1 MRVVIDQD
9 LCGTT
14 GQCVLTLPG
23 IFRQREPDGVA
34 EVCVAKV
41 PQALHAAARLAAS
54 QCPVAAI
61 RVIESDAGER
71 ASADPAPSPAQ
82 AERHAAKDQRNPGG
96 RFEGKVAVVTGAGAG
111 IGKACALAIAREGGR
126 VVVADID
133 GSAAVACTAKIAA
146 EAGHALALAMDI
158 ADAQAVA
165 ALFETAERHF
175 GGVDLLVNN
184 ASAMHLTPRDRTI
197 LDLDLAVWDQTMATN
212 LRGTLLC
219 CRQAIPRM
227 IARGGGAIVNMSS
240 CQGLSGDTAQTSY
253 AASKAAM
260 NMLSASLATQYG
272 HAQIRCNA
280 VAPGLIMTERLLAK
294 LDECMQRHLSRHQLL
309 QRVGRPEDVAALVA
323 FLLSDDAA
331 FITGQV
337 LCIDGGM
344 LAHVPTYADGGNS
357 RAARPAGDTAE
368 AAAAPRC

>member
-1 MRVVIDQD
+1 M
-9 LCGTT
+9 
-14 GQCVLTLPG
+14 
-23 IFRQREPDGVA
+23 
-34 EVCVAKV
+34 
-41 PQALHAAARLAAS
+41 
-54 QCPVAAI
+54 
-61 RVIESDAGER
+61 
-71 ASADPAPSPAQ
+71 
-82 AERHAAKDQRNPGG
+82 G
-96 RFEGKVAVVTGAGAG
+96 RFEDKVAVVTGAGAG
-111 IGKACALAIAREGGR
+111 IGKACAMAIARDGGR

-133 GSAAVACTAKIAA
+133 APAAIACAAQIVDDGGGALAVAT
-146 EAGHALALAMDI
+146 DI

-165 ALFETAERHF
+165 ALFETATGHF
-175 GGVDLLVNN
+175 GCVDLLVNN
-184 ASAMHLTPRDRTI
+184 ASAMQLTPHDRAI

-219 CRQAIPRM
+219 CREGIAQM

-240 CQGLSGDTAQTSY
+240 CQGLSGDTAQTAY

-294 LDECMQRHLSRHQLL
+294 LDASMQAHLRRHQLL
-309 QRVGRPEDVAALVA
+309 PRIGRPEDVAALVT
-323 FLLSDDAA
+323 FLLSDEAA

-337 LCIDGGM
+337 ICIDGGM

-357 RAARPAGDTAE
+357 RTAPPSVD
-368 AAAAPRC
+368 AIGTAFVADR

>member
-1 MRVVIDQD
+1 M
-9 LCGTT
+9 
-14 GQCVLTLPG
+14 
-23 IFRQREPDGVA
+23 
-34 EVCVAKV
+34 
-41 PQALHAAARLAAS
+41 
-54 QCPVAAI
+54 
-61 RVIESDAGER
+61 
-71 ASADPAPSPAQ
+71 
-82 AERHAAKDQRNPGG
+82 G

-133 GSAAVACTAKIAA
+133 ASAVIACTEQIGA
-146 EAGHALALAMDI
+146 EAGQALALAMDI
-158 ADAQAVA
+158 ADAEAVA
-165 ALFETAERHF
+165 GLFETAERHF

-184 ASAMHLTPRDRTI
+184 ASAMHLTPRDRAI
-197 LDLDLAVWDQTMATN
+197 VDLDLAVWDQTMATN

-240 CQGLSGDTAQTSY
+240 CQGLSGDTALTSY

-280 VAPGLIMTERLLAK
+280 VAPGLIMTERLQAK
-294 LDECMQRHLSRHQLL
+294 LDERMQWHLRRHQLL
-309 QRVGRPEDVAALVA
+309 PRVGRPEDVAALVA

-337 LCIDGGM
+337 VRIDGGM

-357 RAARPAGDTAE
+357 RVPRAADDTAE
-368 AAAAPRC
+368 AARC

>member
-1 MRVVIDQD
+1 M
-9 LCGTT
+9 
-14 GQCVLTLPG
+14 
-23 IFRQREPDGVA
+23 
-34 EVCVAKV
+34 
-41 PQALHAAARLAAS
+41 
-54 QCPVAAI
+54 
-61 RVIESDAGER
+61 
-71 ASADPAPSPAQ
+71 
-82 AERHAAKDQRNPGG
+82 
-96 RFEGKVAVVTGAGAG
+96 TGAGAG
-111 IGKACALAIAREGGR
+111 IGKACALAIARGGGR

-133 GSAAVACTAKIAA
+133 GSAAIACTAQIAA

-158 ADAQAVA
+158 ADEQAVA

-184 ASAMHLTPRDRTI
+184 ASAMHLTLRDRAI
-197 LDLDLAVWDQTMATN
+197 LELDLAVWDQTMATN

-280 VAPGLIMTERLLAK
+280 VAPGLVMTERLLAK
-294 LDECMQRHLSRHQLL
+294 LDECMQRHLRRHQLL
-309 QRVGRPEDVAALVA
+309 PRVGRPEDVAALVA

-337 LCIDGGM
+337 VCIDGGM

-357 RAARPAGDTAE
+357 CAARPAGDTAE
-368 AAAAPRC
+368 AAAAARC

>member
-1 MRVVIDQD
+1 M
-9 LCGTT
+9 
-14 GQCVLTLPG
+14 
-23 IFRQREPDGVA
+23 
-34 EVCVAKV
+34 
-41 PQALHAAARLAAS
+41 
-54 QCPVAAI
+54 
-61 RVIESDAGER
+61 
-71 ASADPAPSPAQ
+71 
-82 AERHAAKDQRNPGG
+82 G

-111 IGKACALAIAREGGR
+111 IGKACALLIAREGGR

-133 GSAAVACTAKIAA
+133 GLAAIACTEHIAA
-146 EAGHALALAMDI
+146 EAGRALSITMDI

-165 ALFETAERHF
+165 ALFEAAERHF

-184 ASAMHLTPRDRTI
+184 ASAMHLTPRDQAI
-197 LDLDLAVWDQTMATN
+197 LDLDLTVWDQTMATN

-219 CRQAIPRM
+219 CQHAIPRM

-240 CQGLSGDTAQTSY
+240 CQGLSGDIAQTSY
-253 AASKAAM
+253 AVSKAAM

-294 LDECMQRHLSRHQLL
+294 LDEPAQRYLRRHQLL
-309 QRVGRPEDVAALVA
+309 PRVGRPEDVAALVA

-331 FITGQV
+331 FVTGQI

-357 RAARPAGDTAE
+357 RAERPAGSSAE
-368 AAAAPRC
+368 AVAAPHC

>member
-1 MRVVIDQD
+1 M
-9 LCGTT
+9 
-14 GQCVLTLPG
+14 
-23 IFRQREPDGVA
+23 
-34 EVCVAKV
+34 
-41 PQALHAAARLAAS
+41 
-54 QCPVAAI
+54 
-61 RVIESDAGER
+61 
-71 ASADPAPSPAQ
+71 
-82 AERHAAKDQRNPGG
+82 
-96 RFEGKVAVVTGAGAG
+96 
-111 IGKACALAIAREGGR
+111 
-126 VVVADID
+126 VVADID
-133 GSAAVACTAKIAA
+133 GSAAIACTAQIAA

-158 ADAQAVA
+158 ADAQALA

-184 ASAMHLTPRDRTI
+184 ASAMHLTPRHRAI

-260 NMLSASLATQYG
+260 KMLSASLATQYG

-280 VAPGLIMTERLLAK
+280 IAPGLVMTERLLAK
-294 LDECMQRHLSRHQLL
+294 LDECMQRHLRRHQLL
-309 QRVGRPEDVAALVA
+309 PRVGCPEGRGRAGGVPALRRCCVHHRPGRVHRRRHAGACADVRRRW
-323 FLLSDDAA
+323 
-331 FITGQV
+331 QQ
-337 LCIDGGM
+337 
-344 LAHVPTYADGGNS
+344 PR
-357 RAARPAGDTAE
+357 RAACRHTAE